1 MNIEILTYQTIQFSR
16 KSISKFIYSILTIF
30 RSILTAAH
38 CICPVK
44 ANQSFVHL
52 PGDELACVPNRQIGP
67 ITQIPENQIVTQG
80 NFRDNERNV
89 YYFVGEKSIPPW
101 LYGLIQQDTFIPKT
115 SLKLPNATKAYV
127 LKTKRKGNEVLIDM
141 TIDIGVVISYDDIIL
156 NWEGRWWGNNIDEI
170 RLPTFTGRY
179 V

>member
-1 MNIEILTYQTIQFSR
+1 MTF
-16 KSISKFIYSILTIF
+16 F

-38 CICPVK
+38 CICPLK
-44 ANQSFVHL
+44 ATQSSSHR

-67 ITQIPENQIVTQG
+67 ITQIPENQIVTQD
-80 NFRDNERNV
+80 NFRDNERDV
-89 YYFVGEKSIPPW
+89 YYFVGEKSIPPR
-101 LYGLIQQDTFIPKT
+101 LYGLIQQYTYIPTT
-115 SLKLPNATKAYV
+115 SLQLPKATKAYV

-170 RLPTFTGRY
+170 RLIFHLLI
-179 V
+179 

>member
-1 MNIEILTYQTIQFSR
+1 M
-16 KSISKFIYSILTIF
+16 
-30 RSILTAAH
+30 
-38 CICPVK
+38 
-44 ANQSFVHL
+44 
-52 PGDELACVPNRQIGP
+52 PNRQIGP

-80 NFRDNERNV
+80 NFRDNERDV

-101 LYGLIQQDTFIPKT
+101 LYGLIQQHTFIPKT

-141 TIDIGVVISYDDIIL
+141 TIDIGLVMSNDTIL
-156 NWEGRWWGNNIDEI
+156 NWNGRWWGNNIDEI

>member
-1 MNIEILTYQTIQFSR
+1 MKFLRNSLFNFR
-16 KSISKFIYSILTIF
+16 KSFSKFIYSILTIF

-44 ANQSFVHL
+44 AKQSSSHL

-80 NFRDNERNV
+80 NFRDNERDV

-101 LYGLIQQDTFIPKT
+101 LYGLIQQHTFIPKT
-115 SLKLPNATKAYV
+115 SLQLPKATKAYV
-127 LKTKRKGNEVLIDM
+127 LKTKRKGNEVLIDL
-141 TIDIGVVISYDDIIL
+141 TIDIGLVISTDVII

-179 V
+179 VSDI